1 VRLGCGHGR
10 RFQKLE
16 TSQIPFRLLK
26 ALRLIDLS
34 FAKEEELFD
43 DRAPR
48 VDVQAIG
55 EPIEASMLFFG
66 SGVDVEDFDR
76 DLADSEGLR
85 LKRRGEDRERDESS
99 DEFIITADLLSCCH
113 TTSSEVQLD
122 GYKGGWIEI
131 IAGGMFSG
139 KSEELI
145 RRLRRAVI
153 ARQRVQV
160 FKPIVDDRFA
170 TDDIVSRDDRR
181 LKASPVASSNE
192 LLTRVEI
199 GVQVVGI
206 DEVQFFDPGVVEV
219 CMQLADAG
227 IRVIAAGLDQDYMR
241 RPFGPM
247 PALLAVAEEVSK
259 MHAVCVRCR
268 GAAHYSQRVS
278 GGDAQVEVG
287 DSSYEAR
294 CRSCYELYKAA
305 PEQEEPVVQLTIPQ
319 PA

>member
-1 VRLGCGHGR
+1 MPLAHGI
-10 RFQKLE
+10 QH
-16 TSQIPFRLLK
+16 SPFNIQHSCFIL
-26 ALRLIDLS
+26 
-34 FAKEEELFD
+34 
-43 DRAPR
+43 DRNPT
-48 VDVQAIG
+48 QSG
-55 EPIEASMLFFG
+55 G
-66 SGVDVEDFDR
+66 S
-76 DLADSEGLR
+76 
-85 LKRRGEDRERDESS
+85 
-99 DEFIITADLLSCCH
+99 
-113 TTSSEVQLD
+113 LD
-122 GYKGGWIEI
+122 GYKGGWIEN

-160 FKPIVDDRFA
+160 FKPLIDERFS
-170 TDDIVSRDDRR
+170 TEDIVSRDDRR
-181 LKASPVASSNE
+181 LKAHSVATSAE

-199 GVQVVGI
+199 GMQVVGI
-206 DEVQFFDPGVVEV
+206 DEIQFFDAGIVDV

-247 PALLAVAEEVSK
+247 PALLAVAEDVSK

-278 GGDAQVEVG
+278 GGNAQVEVG

-294 CRSCYELYKAA
+294 CRSCYELYKALPQDE
-305 PEQEEPVVQLTIPQ
+305 PEIQLTMPQ
-319 PA
+319 PAPV

>member
-1 VRLGCGHGR
+1 
-10 RFQKLE
+10 
-16 TSQIPFRLLK
+16 
-26 ALRLIDLS
+26 
-34 FAKEEELFD
+34 
-43 DRAPR
+43 
-48 VDVQAIG
+48 
-55 EPIEASMLFFG
+55 M
-66 SGVDVEDFDR
+66 
-76 DLADSEGLR
+76 
-85 LKRRGEDRERDESS
+85 
-99 DEFIITADLLSCCH
+99 
-113 TTSSEVQLD
+113 D

-160 FKPIVDDRFA
+160 FKPFIDDRSSGHG
-170 TDDIVSRDDRR
+170 IVSPDEPP
-181 LKASPVASSNE
+181 LKTIPVPGSAE
-192 LLTRVEI
+192 LLARVEI

-206 DEVQFFDPGVVEV
+206 DEVQFFDPGVVDV

-241 RPFGPM
+241 QPFGPM
-247 PALLAVAEEVSK
+247 PALLAVAEEVDK

-278 GGDAQVEVG
+278 GGNAQVEVG

-294 CRSCYELYKAA
+294 CRSCYELYKASDL
-305 PEQEEPVVQLTIPQ
+305 EEEPVVQLTMPQ
-319 PA
+319 SV

>member
-1 VRLGCGHGR
+1 
-10 RFQKLE
+10 
-16 TSQIPFRLLK
+16 
-26 ALRLIDLS
+26 
-34 FAKEEELFD
+34 
-43 DRAPR
+43 
-48 VDVQAIG
+48 
-55 EPIEASMLFFG
+55 
-66 SGVDVEDFDR
+66 
-76 DLADSEGLR
+76 
-85 LKRRGEDRERDESS
+85 
-99 DEFIITADLLSCCH
+99 
-113 TTSSEVQLD
+113 LD
-122 GYKGGWIEI
+122 HHRGGWIEI

-160 FKPIVDDRFA
+160 FKPILDDRFA
-170 TDDIVSRDDRR
+170 TDEVVSRDERR
-181 LKASPVASSNE
+181 LKAHAVATSQE

-199 GVQVVGI
+199 GVQVVGV
-206 DEVQFFDPGVVEV
+206 DEIQFFDPGIVDV

-227 IRVIAAGLDQDYMR
+227 LRVIAAGLDQDFMR

-278 GGDAQVEVG
+278 GGNAQVEVG

-294 CRSCYELYKAA
+294 CRHCFEPYRAV
-305 PEQEEPVVQLTIPQ
+305 PEETPAVQLTIPA
-319 PA
+319 PAVGNA

>member
-1 VRLGCGHGR
+1 
-10 RFQKLE
+10 
-16 TSQIPFRLLK
+16 
-26 ALRLIDLS
+26 
-34 FAKEEELFD
+34 
-43 DRAPR
+43 
-48 VDVQAIG
+48 
-55 EPIEASMLFFG
+55 
-66 SGVDVEDFDR
+66 
-76 DLADSEGLR
+76 
-85 LKRRGEDRERDESS
+85 
-99 DEFIITADLLSCCH
+99 
-113 TTSSEVQLD
+113 LD
-122 GYKGGWIEI
+122 HHRGGWIEI

-160 FKPIVDDRFA
+160 FKPIIDDRFA
-170 TDDIVSRDDRR
+170 TDEVVSRDERR
-181 LKASPVASSNE
+181 LKAHAVATSNE
-192 LLTRVEI
+192 LLSRVEI

-206 DEVQFFDPGVVEV
+206 DEIQFFDPGIVEV

-227 IRVIAAGLDQDYMR
+227 LRVIAAGLDQDYMR

-278 GGDAQVEVG
+278 GGNAQVEVG

-294 CRSCYELYKAA
+294 CRHCFEPYRAT
-305 PEQEEPVVQLTIPQ
+305 PEEVPAVQLTIPQ
-319 PA
+319 PVVGNA

>member
-1 VRLGCGHGR
+1 
-10 RFQKLE
+10 
-16 TSQIPFRLLK
+16 
-26 ALRLIDLS
+26 
-34 FAKEEELFD
+34 
-43 DRAPR
+43 
-48 VDVQAIG
+48 
-55 EPIEASMLFFG
+55 
-66 SGVDVEDFDR
+66 
-76 DLADSEGLR
+76 
-85 LKRRGEDRERDESS
+85 
-99 DEFIITADLLSCCH
+99 
-113 TTSSEVQLD
+113 LD

-160 FKPIVDDRFA
+160 FKPHIDDRYS

-181 LKASPVASSNE
+181 LKAIPVSTSAE
-192 LLTRVEI
+192 LLARVEI

-247 PALLAVAEEVSK
+247 PALLAVAEDVSK

-278 GGDAQVEVG
+278 GGNAQVEVG

-294 CRSCYELYKAA
+294 CRSCYEIYTASAA
-305 PEQEEPVVQLTIPQ
+305 EEEPAVQLSITQ
-319 PA
+319 PV

>member
-1 VRLGCGHGR
+1 
-10 RFQKLE
+10 
-16 TSQIPFRLLK
+16 
-26 ALRLIDLS
+26 
-34 FAKEEELFD
+34 
-43 DRAPR
+43 
-48 VDVQAIG
+48 
-55 EPIEASMLFFG
+55 
-66 SGVDVEDFDR
+66 
-76 DLADSEGLR
+76 
-85 LKRRGEDRERDESS
+85 
-99 DEFIITADLLSCCH
+99 
-113 TTSSEVQLD
+113 LD
-122 GYKGGWIEI
+122 GHRGGWIEI

-160 FKPIVDDRFA
+160 FKPVLDDRFG
-170 TDDIVSRDDRR
+170 DGEVVSRDDRR
-181 LKASPVASSNE
+181 LKALAVGTANE
-192 LLTRVEI
+192 LLARVEI

-206 DEVQFFDPGVVEV
+206 DEVQFFDGGIVDV

-268 GAAHYSQRVS
+268 GGAHYSQRLS

-294 CRSCYELYKAA
+294 CRGCYEAYRAQ
-305 PEQEEPVVQLTIPQ
+305 PVEEPEVQLTMPQ
-319 PA
+319 PVIG

>member
-1 VRLGCGHGR
+1 
-10 RFQKLE
+10 
-16 TSQIPFRLLK
+16 
-26 ALRLIDLS
+26 
-34 FAKEEELFD
+34 
-43 DRAPR
+43 
-48 VDVQAIG
+48 
-55 EPIEASMLFFG
+55 M
-66 SGVDVEDFDR
+66 
-76 DLADSEGLR
+76 
-85 LKRRGEDRERDESS
+85 
-99 DEFIITADLLSCCH
+99 
-113 TTSSEVQLD
+113 D

-145 RRLRRAVI
+145 RRLRRSVI

-160 FKPIVDDRFA
+160 FKPQIDDRFS
-170 TDDIVSRDDRR
+170 TEDIVSRDDRR
-181 LKASPVASSNE
+181 LKAMSVGTSAE
-192 LLTRVEI
+192 LLARVEI

-206 DEVQFFDPGVVEV
+206 DEVQFFDDGVVDV

-278 GGDAQVEVG
+278 GGNAQVEVG
-287 DSSYEAR
+287 DSAYEAR
-294 CRSCYELYKAA
+294 CRSCYEIYKAA
-305 PEQEEPVVQLTIPQ
+305 EEESPHVQLTIPQ
-319 PA
+319 SM